1 MVIKE
6 IELNNFRIY
15 YGRNSIQ
22 LTTNENKNIVIIS
35 GKNGFGKTTFLMS
48 LVWCLYGRQMEDVDD
63 LYNKEIR
70 DNGGYPKYIAN
81 SLNRKAKSEGDTQ
94 FSVSITFHDV
104 NIPEVQCH
112 ELKITRTFS
121 TAKVTNPE
129 NVEILID
136 GYENELTKE
145 VGPEIFIREFIMPTE
160 IAKFFF
166 FDAEKIV
173 SLAEINTAEQRRS
186 LSLAYSEVLGIK
198 KYEDMKAEL
207 IGVQKKLRADSAG
220 VEEKAELNHL
230 ITDVEKFESKIK
242 ENNERIKEI
251 NEKISEYKYESNQIQ
266 EKLIKSGSTITVTE
280 LNEIRKKES
289 ELDSTIND
297 LSEQLKNS
305 FEIIPLA
312 IVGNLLNDVRDQVEE
327 EFKINNAQFDQE
339 RVQKVT
345 REVINDL
352 ISQKRPEN
360 IIIDYE
366 VQEYFIDT
374 IKKLIK
380 KHFFADTIDVPDDFK
395 ELHGFSEVE
404 RNELNET
411 INQLKLSF
419 KENFKRISGDYNKN
433 KNELSAIKKKIREAE
448 EHQENPIIQ
457 ADRERKE
464 KLDNEIG
471 NLQIE
476 IGRIKQ
482 ESDDFS
488 NEIIKK
494 KKAIDKIT
502 EKIQVSKQN
511 EKKFKVTE
519 RLIKKL
525 QKFISNFK
533 EEKKKSLEKQ
543 ILSGLQILMHKKGF
557 IEKVEVQIIGEDIDI
572 NLLDQRGEFINKG
585 NLSKGEQQMYAT
597 ALLQG
602 LVEESYIKFP
612 VFIDSPMQKFDIDH
626 AHNIV
631 KHFYPE
637 VSEQVILFPLIKKE
651 MSLEE
656 YSLLLPHVSN
666 AYLLDNADNDCTKFK
681 HVETKDLFSEFEK
694 MNVYAN

>member
-1 MVIKE
+1 MIIKE

-15 YGRNSIQ
+15 KGKNTIPLS
-22 LTTNENKNIVIIS
+22 TDNDKNIIIIS

-63 LYNKEIR
+63 LYNREIR

-81 SLNRKAKSEGDTQ
+81 SLNRKAKIEGETQ
-94 FSVSITFHDV
+94 FSVSITFQDV
-104 NIPEVQCH
+104 NIPEVQCD
-112 ELKITRTFS
+112 ELKITRTYS
-121 TAKVTNPE
+121 TAKVASPE
-129 NVEILID
+129 SVEILID
-136 GYENELTKE
+136 DYENELTQE

-173 SLAEINTAEQRRS
+173 SLAEINTAEQRRN

-220 VEEKAELNHL
+220 AEEKAELNHL
-230 ITDVEKFESKIK
+230 LADVEKYETKIQ
-242 ENNERIKEI
+242 ENNEKIKDYTEKI
-251 NEKISEYKYESNQIQ
+251 NENRYESNQIQ
-266 EKLIKSGSTITVTE
+266 EKLIKSGSTITVDE
-280 LNEIRKKES
+280 LNELRKKES
-289 ELDSTIND
+289 ELDKIIYE

-312 IVGNLLNDVRDQVEE
+312 MVGNLLNDVRDQVED
-327 EFKINNAQFDQE
+327 EFQLSNAQFDQE
-339 RVQKVT
+339 RVQRVT
-345 REVINDL
+345 RDVINDL
-352 ISQKRPEN
+352 ISQEKPQKLV
-360 IIIDYE
+360 IDYE
-366 VQEYFIDT
+366 VQEYYVET

-380 KHFFADTIDVPDDFK
+380 KHFFADTIEVPQDYK

-419 KENFKRISGDYNKN
+419 KENFKRISGEYNKN
-433 KNELSAIKKKIREAE
+433 RNELNAIKKRIRDAE

-457 ADRERKE
+457 SDRERKE
-464 KLDNEIG
+464 KLDTEIT
-471 NLQIE
+471 NLLIE
-476 IGRIKQ
+476 IGKIKQ
-482 ESDDFS
+482 ENDDLT

-502 EKIQVSKQN
+502 ERIQVSKQN
-511 EKKFKVTE
+511 EEKYKVTE

-543 ILSGLQILMHKKGF
+543 ILDGLNTLMHKKGF
-557 IEKVEVQIIGEDIDI
+557 INRVEVQIIGEDIDI
-572 NLLDQRGEFINKG
+572 NLIDERGEYINKG

-597 ALLQG
+597 ALLMG

-612 VFIDSPMQKFDIDH
+612 VFIDSPMQKFDVDH

-631 KHFYPE
+631 KYFYPE
-637 VSEQVILFPLIKKE
+637 VSDQVVLFPLIKKE

-666 AYLLDNADNDCTKFK
+666 AYLLNNIDNDRTEFK
-681 HVETKDLFSEFEK
+681 HVETQNLFTEFEK

>member
-6 IELNNFRIY
+6 IELCNFRIY
-15 YGRNSIQ
+15 KGLNPIS
-22 LTTNENKNIVIIS
+22 LATDKEKNIVIIS
-35 GKNGFGKTTFLMS
+35 GKNGFGKTTFLMA

-63 LYNKEIR
+63 LYNREIR

-81 SLNRKAKSEGDTQ
+81 SLNRKARAEGKTN
-94 FSVSITFHDV
+94 FSVSITFSDV
-104 NIPEVQCH
+104 NIPEVQCN
-112 ELKITRTFS
+112 ELKITRTYS
-121 TAKVTNPE
+121 TTKVANPE
-129 NVEILID
+129 NIEILID

-173 SLAEINTAEQRRS
+173 SLAEINTAEQRRN

-207 IGVQKKLRADSAG
+207 VGLQKKLRADSAG
-220 VEEKAELNHL
+220 AEEKAELDHL
-230 ITDVEKFESKIK
+230 LTDVEKFESKIR
-242 ENNERIKEI
+242 ENNELIKD
-251 NEKISEYKYESNQIQ
+251 NTEKIFEYKYESNQIQ
-266 EKLIKSGSTITVTE
+266 EKLIKSGSTITVEE
-280 LNEIRKKES
+280 LNQLRKKES
-289 ELDSTIND
+289 DLDIIITD
-297 LSEQLKNS
+297 LSDQLKNS

-312 IVGNLLNDVRDQVEE
+312 IVGGLLNDILDQVEE
-327 EFKINNAQFDQE
+327 EFRLNNAQFDQE
-339 RVQKVT
+339 HVQRVT

-352 ISQKRPEN
+352 ISQKKPDDLV
-360 IIIDYE
+360 IDYE
-366 VQEYFIDT
+366 VQEYFVET

-380 KHFFADTIDVPDDFK
+380 KHFFADTVEVPSNFK
-395 ELHGFSEVE
+395 ELHGFSELE
-404 RNELNET
+404 RNELSEV

-419 KENFKRISGDYNKN
+419 KENFKRISGGYNQTR
-433 KNELSAIKKKIREAE
+433 NELSAIKKRIRDAE

-457 ADRERKE
+457 ADREKKDLLE
-464 KLDNEIG
+464 TEITKLHILNSQIKHENED
-471 NLQIE
+471 LAL
-476 IGRIKQ
+476 
-482 ESDDFS
+482 
-488 NEIIKK
+488 EIIKN

-502 EKIQVSKQN
+502 ERIQVSKQN
-511 EKKFKVTE
+511 EKKYRITE

-543 ILSGLQILMHKKGF
+543 ILNGLQTLMHKKGF
-557 IEKVEVQIIGEDIDI
+557 VDKVEVQIIGEDIDI
-572 NLLDQRGEFINKG
+572 NLLDERGEYINKG

-612 VFIDSPMQKFDIDH
+612 VFIDSPMQKFDVDH

-666 AYLLDNADNDCTKFK
+666 AYLLKNIDNDSTEFK
-681 HVETKDLFSEFEK
+681 HVDTNDLFTEFEK
-694 MNVYAN
+694 MSVYAN

>member
-1 MVIKE
+1 MIIRE

-15 YGRNSIQ
+15 KK
-22 LTTNENKNIVIIS
+22 KNIIDLSVDKEKNIIIIS

-63 LYNKEIR
+63 LYNREIR

-81 SLNRKAKSEGDTQ
+81 SLNRKSRSEGETQ
-94 FSVSITFHDV
+94 FSVSITFQDV
-104 NIPEVQCH
+104 NIPEVQCN
-112 ELKITRTFS
+112 ELKITRS
-121 TAKVTNPE
+121 YSIAKVANPE

-136 GYENELTKE
+136 GYENELTRE

-173 SLAEINTAEQRRS
+173 SLAEINTAEQRRN

-220 VEEKAELNHL
+220 AEEKANLTHL
-230 ITDVEKFESKIK
+230 LTDLEKYEEKIK
-242 ENNERIKEI
+242 ENIERIKDFNETI
-251 NEKISEYKYESNQIQ
+251 NEKRYESNQIQ
-266 EKLIKSGSTITVTE
+266 EKLIKSGSTITVEE
-280 LNEIRKKES
+280 LNELRKKENYIV
-289 ELDSTIND
+289 TIIND
-297 LSEQLKNS
+297 LSEQLKSS

-312 IVGNLLNDVRDQVEE
+312 IVGNILNELNEQVEDE
-327 EFKINNAQFDQE
+327 IKVNNAQFDQE
-339 RVQKVT
+339 KIQRVTK
-345 REVINDL
+345 EVINDL
-352 ISQKRPEN
+352 ISQEKPEKLV
-360 IIIDYE
+360 IDYE
-366 VQEYFIDT
+366 VQEYYVET
-374 IKKLIK
+374 LKKLIK
-380 KHFFADTIDVPDDFK
+380 KHFFSDTLEIPKEFR
-395 ELHGFSEVE
+395 ELHGFSENE
-404 RNELNET
+404 QKELNET

-419 KENFKRISGDYNKN
+419 NENFKRISGDYNKN
-433 KNELSAIKKKIREAE
+433 RNELNSIRKRIRDAE

-457 ADRERKE
+457 SDRKRKE
-464 KLDNEIG
+464 SLDEEISIFTKEIG
-471 NLQIE
+471 KIE
-476 IGRIKQ
+476 GENESYEIKIV
-482 ESDDFS
+482 
-488 NEIIKK
+488 NT

-511 EKKFKVTE
+511 EEKYRVTE
-519 RLIKKL
+519 KLIKKL
-525 QKFISNFK
+525 QKFITNFK

-543 ILSGLQILMHKKGF
+543 ILDGLQTLMHKKGF
-557 IEKVEVQIIGEDIDI
+557 VKKVEVQIIGEDIDI
-572 NLLDQRGEFINKG
+572 NLIDERGEYINKS

-612 VFIDSPMQKFDIDH
+612 VFIDSPMQKFDVDH

-631 KHFYPE
+631 NHFYPE
-637 VSEQVILFPLIKKE
+637 VSEQVVLFPLIKKE

-656 YSLLLPHVSN
+656 YELLLPHVSN
-666 AYLLDNADNDCTKFK
+666 AYLLNNIENDRTEFK
-681 HVETKDLFSEFEK
+681 LVETNNLFIEFEK
-694 MNVYAN
+694 MNIYAN

>member
-1 MVIKE
+1 MIIKQ

-15 YGRNSIQ
+15 RGKNTIPLYTGDG
-22 LTTNENKNIVIIS
+22 KNIIIVS
-35 GKNGFGKTTFLMS
+35 GKNGYGKTTFLMS

-81 SLNRKAKSEGDTQ
+81 SLNTKAKQLGETQ
-94 FSVSITFHDV
+94 FSVSITFQDV
-104 NIPEVQCH
+104 NIPEVQCN
-112 ELKITRTFS
+112 ELKITRSYS
-121 TAKVTNPE
+121 TAKVVNPE
-129 NVEILID
+129 SVEILID
-136 GYENELTKE
+136 DYENELTQE

-173 SLAEINTAEQRRS
+173 SLAEINTAEQRRK

-207 IGVQKKLRADSAG
+207 VGVQKKLRADLAG
-220 VEEKAELNHL
+220 SEDKAELEHL
-230 ITDVEKFESKIK
+230 LTDVTQFESKIQ
-242 ENNERIKEI
+242 ENIETIRDFTER
-251 NEKISEYKYESNQIQ
+251 ISEYRFESNQIQ
-266 EKLIKSGSTITVTE
+266 EKLIKSGSTITVEE
-280 LNEIRKKES
+280 LNELRIKES
-289 ELDSTIND
+289 ELDLIISD
-297 LSEQLKNS
+297 LNEQLKSS

-327 EFKINNAQFDQE
+327 EFKLNNAQFDQE
-339 RVQKVT
+339 RVQRVT

-352 ISQKRPEN
+352 ISQEKPEKLV
-360 IIIDYE
+360 IDYE
-366 VQEYFIDT
+366 VQEYYVEAIR
-374 IKKLIK
+374 KLIK
-380 KHFFADTIDVPDDFK
+380 KHFFADTREPPQDFK

-419 KENFKRISGDYNKN
+419 KENFKRISGEYNKN
-433 KNELSAIKKKIREAE
+433 RNDLNAIKKRIRDAE

-464 KLDNEIG
+464 KLDTDAS
-471 NLQIE
+471 NLLIE
-476 IGRIKQ
+476 IGKIKQ
-482 ESDDFS
+482 ENDDLS
-488 NEIIKK
+488 NEMVRS

-502 EKIQVSKQN
+502 ERIQVSKQN
-511 EKKFKVTE
+511 EEKYKVTE

-543 ILSGLQILMHKKGF
+543 ILDGLNTLLHKKDF
-557 IEKVEVQIIGEDIDI
+557 IKKVEVQIIGEDIDI
-572 NLLDQRGEFINKG
+572 NLLDERGDFINKG

-597 ALLQG
+597 ALLMG

-612 VFIDSPMQKFDIDH
+612 VFIDSPMQKFDVDH

-631 KHFYPE
+631 KYFYPE
-637 VSEQVILFPLIKKE
+637 VSDQVVLFPLIKKE

-656 YSLLLPHVSN
+656 YDLLLPHVSN
-666 AYLLDNADNDCTKFK
+666 AYLLDNVDNDSTEFK
-681 HVETKDLFSEFEK
+681 HVPTDNLFAEFEK
-694 MNVYAN
+694 MNDYAD